1 MECADRSKL
10 HSFIILGNVAV
21 LGGPIE
27 GLEYR
32 LASCGGLEFGY
43 NGLGIDAARDDGKPV

>member
-32 LASCGGLEFGY
+32 LASCEFGY

>member
-1 MECADRSKL
+1 MRAKMS
-10 HSFIILGNVAV
+10 SNVAV

-43 NGLGIDAARDDGKPV
+43 NGLGIDVAREDGKLAE